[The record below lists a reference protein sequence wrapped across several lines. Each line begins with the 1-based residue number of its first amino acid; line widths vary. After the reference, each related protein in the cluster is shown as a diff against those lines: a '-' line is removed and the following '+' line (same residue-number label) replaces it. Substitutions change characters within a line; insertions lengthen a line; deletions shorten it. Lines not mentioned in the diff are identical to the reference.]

1 MARQAPNAMPIATD
15 SAFLKRIPKA
25 ELHCHLD
32 GSIRPAT
39 LAELA
44 REHGVGLPDSDPEAV
59 RAYMRVDNAHNLEE
73 YLQRFEVTLSV
84 LQSSESLER
93 AAYELAE
100 DAAAD
105 GVLYLEARFAPLLNV
120 RNGLTLGEAIEAPLR
135 GFARAEHEHGIVS
148 RVIVCALRT
157 LAPDVSMQMARL
169 AAEYRQHGVVGFD
182 LAGPERGYPAAD
194 HEGAF
199 QHAIAHGL
207 ACTCHAGEGWGPD
220 SVRQAVHTCGAK
232 RLGHATRLIED
243 VALTEDIARRGI
255 ALEICLT
262 SNLQTHAAESYAA
275 HPLRR
280 YFDLGLAVILNTDNR
295 LMSDVTL
302 LDEYRHAA
310 EHLDFTA
317 EELCRVALNGFEHA
331 FVERN
336 EKEKLLARA
345 RHQVAQLGVPVA

>member
-1 MARQAPNAMPIATD
+1 MPIATD
-15 SAFLKRIPKA
+15 TSFLTRIPKA

-32 GSIRPAT
+32 GSLRPAT

-44 REHGVGLPDSDPEAV
+44 REQGVPLPDHDPEAV

-73 YLQRFEVTLSV
+73 YLQRFEVTLAV
-84 LQSSESLER
+84 LQTSEALER

-100 DAAAD
+100 DASKD
-105 GVLYLEARFAPLLNV
+105 GVLYLEIRFAPLLNV
-120 RNGLTLGEAIEAPLR
+120 RNGLTLGAAIEAPLR
-135 GFARAEHEHGIVS
+135 GLERAQREYGIVA

-169 AAEYRQHGVVGFD
+169 AAEYRPHGVVGFD
-182 LAGPERGYPAAD
+182 LAGPERGHPAAD

-220 SVRQAVHTCGAK
+220 SVKQAVHDCGAK

-243 VALTEDIARRGI
+243 AALMEEVAFRNI

-280 YFDLGLAVILNTDNR
+280 YFDLGLAVVLSTDNR

-302 LDEYRHAA
+302 VDEYKHAA
-310 EHLDFTA
+310 AHLDFTPQ
-317 EELCRVALNGFEHA
+317 ELCRVALNGFEHA
-331 FVERN
+331 FVAPN
-336 EKEKLLARA
+336 EKAALITRA
-345 RHQVAQLGVPVA
+345 KQVIAELGVTLP

>member
-1 MARQAPNAMPIATD
+1 MPIATD
-15 SAFLKRIPKA
+15 TSFLERIPKA

-44 REHGVGLPDSDPEAV
+44 REQGIALPDYDPDAV
-59 RAYMRVDNAHNLEE
+59 RAHMRVDNAHDLEE
-73 YLQRFEVTLSV
+73 YLQRFEVTLAV
-84 LQSSESLER
+84 LQTSEALER

-100 DAAAD
+100 DASKD
-105 GVLYLEARFAPLLNV
+105 GVQYLEVRFAPVLNV
-120 RNGLTLGEAIEAPLR
+120 RSGLTLGEAIEAPLR
-135 GFARAEHEHGIVS
+135 GLERAQREHGIVS

-169 AAEYRQHGVVGFD
+169 AAEFRTHGVVGFD

-194 HEGAF
+194 HEAAF
-199 QHAIAHGL
+199 EHAIANGI

-220 SVRQAVHTCGAK
+220 SVKQAVHDCGAK

-243 VALTEDIARRGI
+243 AALMEEVRHRDV

-262 SNLQTHAAESYAA
+262 SNLQTHAAETYAA

-280 YFDLGLAVILNTDNR
+280 YFDLGLAVVLNTDNR

-302 LDEYRHAA
+302 VDEYKHAA
-310 EHLDFTA
+310 AHLDFTA
-317 EELCRVALNGFEHA
+317 EELCRIALTGFEHA
-331 FVERN
+331 FVEPN
-336 EKEKLLARA
+336 EKAMLIARA
-345 RHQVAQLGVPVA
+345 KKSIAELGVTLA

>member
-1 MARQAPNAMPIATD
+1 MPIATD
-15 SAFLKRIPKA
+15 STFLKRIPKA

-32 GSIRPAT
+32 GSIRPST

-44 REHGVGLPDSDPEAV
+44 RNNGVKLPDSDPEAV

-73 YLQRFEVTLSV
+73 YLTRFEVTLSV
-84 LQSSESLER
+84 LQTAESLER

-105 GVLYLEARFAPLLNV
+105 GVLYLEARYAPLLNV
-120 RNGLTLGEAIEAPLR
+120 RKGLTLGEAIEAPLR
-135 GFARAEHEHGIVS
+135 GFTRAQREHGIVARS
-148 RVIVCALRT
+148 IVCALRT
-157 LAPDVSMQMARL
+157 LPPDVSMQMARL
-169 AAEYRQHGVVGFD
+169 AAEYKSHGVVGFD

-194 HEGAF
+194 HEAAF

-243 VALTEDIARRGI
+243 SALTEDIAKRGV

-262 SNLQTHAAESYAA
+262 SNLQTHAAESYSA

-280 YFDLGLAVILNTDNR
+280 YFDLGLAVVLNTDNR
-295 LMSDVTL
+295 LMSDVNL
-302 LDEYRHAA
+302 VDEYRHAA
-310 EHLDFTA
+310 EHLDFSA

-331 FVERN
+331 FLAPN
-336 EKEKLLARA
+336 EKASLLSRA
-345 RHQVAQLGVPVA
+345 KRQIADLGVTLS